1 MRAYVTGG
9 TGYIGAQ
16 VIRKLLAK
24 GYEVNA
30 LYRNAKPPFEQK
42 GLQWMP
48 ASLEEI
54 GSLQESMRGCEE
66 VYHLAALARLWH
78 PEKNA
83 FFTINVQGTEN
94 IMQAAMEAGVRKM
107 VFTSTAAVY
116 DYSLNRM
123 VAESDPPPA
132 TFEDEY
138 ARTKFLAE
146 QKVIEASQKGFDV
159 VIVQPPRVYGP
170 GDSPGGTNP
179 INKLVQDFLNRSF
192 YFVPDRGQ
200 YAGNYAYME
209 DLVEGHL
216 LAMQHG
222 RSGERYILG
231 GENHDYISLY
241 TILEHIT
248 GMRRMRIGVNKRIMD
263 IAAVAAVSVAG
274 LFGKHTHL
282 SPSVIRKIYSDRLL
296 SCDKAVKELG
306 YKITPFYEGL
316 ERTVMS
322 MRDK

>member
-1 MRAYVTGG
+1 MKVFVTGG
-9 TGYIGAQ
+9 TGYIGRQLIHVLLGSGFEVVALG
-16 VIRKLLAK
+16 RKGLS
-24 GYEVNA
+24 
-30 LYRNAKPPFEQK
+30 PFQSK
-42 GLQWMP
+42 GLQWTEGRLDDVSALRAGM
-48 ASLEEI
+48 A
-54 GSLQESMRGCEE
+54 GCSE

-78 PEKNA
+78 PDKNA
-83 FFTINVQGTEN
+83 FYAVNVAGTEN
-94 IMQAAMEAGVRKM
+94 IIQAAMDAGVRKM

-116 DYSLNRM
+116 DYSTRH
-123 VAESDPPPA
+123 VVSESDPSPA
-132 TFEDEY
+132 IFEDEY

-146 QKVIEASQKGFDV
+146 QKVVEAAQKGFHA

-170 GDSPGGTNP
+170 GESAGGTNP
-179 INKLVQDFLNRSF
+179 INKLVEDYLKRSY

-200 YAGNYAYME
+200 YAGNYGYME
-209 DLVEGHL
+209 DLVQGHL

-248 GMRRMRIGVNKRIMD
+248 GKRLLRIGVPRWIMD
-263 IAAVAAVSVAG
+263 VAALTTVSVAG
-274 LFGKHTHL
+274 LFGKHTRL

-316 ERTVMS
+316 ERTVKS
-322 MRDK
+322 VREK